1 LGPILRSLVRTSLL
15 GVVAA
20 TIPLGFACSGGGPE
34 KVDAGDWVAEVCD
47 AAIDFENELQESAE
61 SLQVLAEG
69 DPDEIKEAIDQFSND
84 AKETIDG
91 FVKEVEAVGKPDI
104 DGGDE
109 GIEAIRDHA
118 DDEKK
123 AIDDFRDDVNDLDID
138 DEDDFRDE
146 VVEILSEGPDLDL
159 RERLEDIEADEVDQL
174 VESIDADSDCSAAL
188 FSS

>member
-1 LGPILRSLVRTSLL
+1 LRSLVRTSLL

-104 DGGDE
+104 MG
-109 GIEAIRDHA
+109 AMRLSKPSA
-118 DDEKK
+118 TTQTTKK
-123 AIDDFRDDVNDLDID
+123 RP
-138 DEDDFRDE
+138 
-146 VVEILSEGPDLDL
+146 STT
-159 RERLEDIEADEVDQL
+159 
-174 VESIDADSDCSAAL
+174 SATT
-188 FSS
+188 